1 MQKAMTSPRQT
12 AANRA
17 NARRSTGPRTAAG
30 RARSSR
36 NATRHGLSVSALA
49 DPRLSNEVLAL
60 AHAIAAAGGSFEAA
74 VVAAEATFALR
85 RIRDHRH
92 HLLASALAG
101 LTLTPAAKECAASAD
116 AGVLATATSC
126 VGDGD
131 DGAELKASGAAEAD
145 GEREAGAC
153 NSLRWS
159 CAVSTVTSVELYRG
173 AHPPSAALL
182 SPAPGPV
189 WRSRLDGCDWQN
201 HPCYRGI
208 DGMNC

>member
-1 MQKAMTSPRQT
+1 MTSPRQT

-145 GEREAGAC
+145 GEREAGAVQQLALE
-153 NSLRWS
+153 LR
-159 CAVSTVTSVELYRG
+159 
-173 AHPPSAALL
+173 
-182 SPAPGPV
+182 
-189 WRSRLDGCDWQN
+189 RLDRYERRALSRRTSAIRRLAVARPGSSLAQS
-201 HPCYRGI
+201 P
-208 DGMNC
+208 